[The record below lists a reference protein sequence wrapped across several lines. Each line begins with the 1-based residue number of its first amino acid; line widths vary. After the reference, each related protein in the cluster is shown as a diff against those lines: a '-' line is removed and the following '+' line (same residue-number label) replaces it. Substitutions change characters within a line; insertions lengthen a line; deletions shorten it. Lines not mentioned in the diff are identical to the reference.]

1 MVILEI
7 SVSHCGATTL
17 KNICSSI
24 CLNKLRAE
32 RKGNVTCDSA
42 TESNLQWDQ
51 TAFFTLCWVHG
62 FVVQVVMGHL
72 ERKFTGTPSSRHCDA
87 RAVGKM
93 VSSCSLANGL
103 KCFACRLIS
112 LLLQTRFFFGCSSK
126 LCSFYNYSW
135 QLQMQAKIL
144 SGPAHSD
151 LHRSLN
157 TEEKWYMVNESEAH
171 MLEVG
176 DRNWCIHSFLLLYL
190 S

>member
-7 SVSHCGATTL
+7 SVSHCGAATL
-17 KNICSSI
+17 KNICSSV

-32 RKGNVTCDSA
+32 CKGNVTCDSA

-72 ERKFTGTPSSRHCDA
+72 ERNFTGTPSSRHCDP

-93 VSSCSLANGL
+93 VFSCSSANGL
-103 KCFACRLIS
+103 KCFACRLIG
-112 LLLQTRFFFGCSSK
+112 LLITTDKIGFDFFFGYSSK

-135 QLQMQAKIL
+135 QPQKQAKIS

-157 TEEKWYMVNESEAH
+157 TEEK
-171 MLEVG
+171 
-176 DRNWCIHSFLLLYL
+176 
-190 S
+190 

>member
-32 RKGNVTCDSA
+32 CKGNVTCDSA

-62 FVVQVVMGHL
+62 FVVQAVMGHL
-72 ERKFTGTPSSRHCDA
+72 ERNFTGTPSSRHCDA

-93 VSSCSLANGL
+93 VSSCSSANGL

-112 LLLQTRFFFGCSSK
+112 LLITTDKIFFLAVLQSSAVFTTTPGNCKCRQRF
-126 LCSFYNYSW
+126 W
-135 QLQMQAKIL
+135 VDQLTVTYTGLLTLRK
-144 SGPAHSD
+144 SD
-151 LHRSLN
+151 TWWMKARH
-157 TEEKWYMVNESEAH
+157 T
-171 MLEVG
+171 
-176 DRNWCIHSFLLLYL
+176 C
-190 S
+190 